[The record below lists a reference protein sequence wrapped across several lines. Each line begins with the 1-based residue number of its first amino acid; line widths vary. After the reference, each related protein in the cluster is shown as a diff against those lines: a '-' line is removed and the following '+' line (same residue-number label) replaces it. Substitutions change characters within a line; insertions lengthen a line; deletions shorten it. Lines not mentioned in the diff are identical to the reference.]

1 MCTQHMPTSSTPHC
15 RCWRPR
21 STAVT
26 MSLLLPHVLRLQL
39 TVLLRQASGSRHGI
53 RGARTPHPAAVGT
66 ARFDRCPLGRWSHAA
81 DEGLRRVPVVAAKAS
96 LVDEKESYGSYTHAY
111 MGESKH
117 ETAGGIAKSI
127 NVLLQKHQR
136 TLVEASTYS
145 CRSINVLLQKH
156 QRTLAKAS
164 TYPRKSINVPS
175 HAACKDL
182 APWIP
187 TLPTDRHVLPLIG
200 RISTAWPGAI
210 GTR

>member
-81 DEGLRRVPVVAAKAS
+81 DDGLRRVPVVAAKAS

-117 ETAGGIAKSI
+117 ETAGGIAK
-127 NVLLQKHQR
+127 
-136 TLVEASTYS
+136 
-145 CRSINVLLQKH
+145 SINVLLQKH